1 MNYTDTLVERRENLM
16 ADINRLQNQRTN
28 LENTMTNPV
37 AFQACVELLDQ
48 SIDSLLERIE
58 KVDEGIKRLEKKQW
72 RTDYNGVFNHRL
84 EPWLVLTPLLEPS
97 NVVITWEGF
106 FMFFGSVVDSE
117 PLYNYDD

>member
-1 MNYTDTLVERRENLM
+1 MNYTNTLLERRENLM

-58 KVDEGIKRLEKKQW
+58 KVDEGIKRLEKKQ
-72 RTDYNGVFNHRL
+72 
-84 EPWLVLTPLLEPS
+84 
-97 NVVITWEGF
+97 
-106 FMFFGSVVDSE
+106 
-117 PLYNYDD
+117 

>member
-58 KVDEGIKRLEKKQW
+58 KVDEGIKRLEKKQ
-72 RTDYNGVFNHRL
+72 
-84 EPWLVLTPLLEPS
+84 
-97 NVVITWEGF
+97 
-106 FMFFGSVVDSE
+106 
-117 PLYNYDD
+117 